1 MRVISGL
8 AKGHKLKAPKGNAVR
23 PTEDRIKES
32 LFNIIGNIKS
42 DTVVLDAFGGS
53 GSIGIEF
60 LSRGAKKSYFVDNYK
75 ESISAIEDN
84 LKHTKLLENAE
95 IIKTDIFIALKK
107 FKSKKIK
114 FDYIYLDPP
123 FNREG
128 LIDKVFKSIDKLEV
142 LNENGIIIVEHES
155 KLSLL
160 DKLHGFKKIDHRSY
174 GSKSIDFYRE
184 NIEEAPNESS
194 LSGQF

>member
-8 AKGHKLKAPKGNAVR
+8 AKGHKLKAPKGNTVR

-32 LFNIIGNIKS
+32 LFNILGNIKTDS
-42 DTVVLDAFGGS
+42 QVLDAFGGS

-60 LSRGAKKSYFVDNYK
+60 LSRGAHKSYFVDNYQD
-75 ESISAIEDN
+75 SISAIKDN
-84 LKHTKLLENAE
+84 LNHTKLLDSAE
-95 IIKTDIFIALKK
+95 IIKSDIFIALNK

-128 LIDKVFKSIDKLEV
+128 LVDKVFKSIDELQL
-142 LNENGIIIVEHES
+142 LNKNGLIIVEHE
-155 KLSLL
+155 KDLALI
-160 DKLHGFKKIDHRSY
+160 DKMYGFKRVDNRSY
-174 GSKSIDFYRE
+174 GSKCIDFYKE
-184 NIEEAPNESS
+184 DIEEDLDEGSIS
-194 LSGQF
+194 R